1 MKKIISVLISFVI
14 FLSLV
19 ACSQTDISPDDA
31 NRQEAVLCGFDI
43 GPWITARVLNED
55 KENQWLAART
65 RINNPDI
72 AGDKY
77 LHGKWKTADSPM
89 ENTIKFLS
97 QIKTESQPTEY
108 NFSS

>member
-1 MKKIISVLISFVI
+1 MKRTISLLLSLVI

-19 ACSQTDISPDDA
+19 ACSQTDTSPDDA

-72 AGDKY
+72 AGDK
-77 LHGKWKTADSPM
+77 
-89 ENTIKFLS
+89 
-97 QIKTESQPTEY
+97 
-108 NFSS
+108 